1 MTGLFDTL
9 SAAERE
15 IVRAHAEE
23 CCYEA
28 GETIFEQGAPGDAL
42 YILLDGMVDAVVRQE
57 LSGRGIRVNSMAKGA
72 VFGEMAILDPQ
83 PRSATIV
90 AVEDTTCLRIS
101 GAELDRLN
109 AAHPALGLRFM
120 KFMCLLFTSR
130 LRLANLAIIELES

>member
-1 MTGLFDTL
+1 MQGADGYVATM
-9 SAAERE
+9 
-15 IVRAHAEE
+15 V
-23 CCYEA
+23 A
-28 GETIFEQGAPGDAL
+28 GETVFEQGEAGDAL
-42 YILLDGMVDAVVRQE
+42 FIMLDGMVDALVRQE
-57 LSGRGIRVNSMAKGA
+57 AAGRSIRVNSMETGA

-101 GAELDRLN
+101 GPALESLN
-109 AAHPALGLRFM
+109 AEHPALGLRLM